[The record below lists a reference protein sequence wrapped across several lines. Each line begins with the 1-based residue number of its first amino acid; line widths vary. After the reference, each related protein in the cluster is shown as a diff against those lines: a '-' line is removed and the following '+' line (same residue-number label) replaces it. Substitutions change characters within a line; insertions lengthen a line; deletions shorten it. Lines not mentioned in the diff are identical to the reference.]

1 MGTEP
6 VTAKDVMLDV
16 FSFPHIPY
24 WFTIRQAVGILK
36 NTLLKEEGGVQPAVV
51 LVFDEKYNLV
61 GMLALADLLRGMA
74 PLFAAPDAQPAPG
87 DWSGKPVSSLM
98 TAFAASVE
106 PDATLAEAARALAG
120 SGLALLPVLEQRKK
134 LVGIVRAR
142 ELFREFAGR
151 V

>member
-1 MGTEP
+1 MVVTEP
-6 VTAKDVMLDV
+6 AVARDVMLDV

-36 NTLLKEEGGVQPAVV
+36 NTLLKEEGAVAPAVV

-61 GMLALADLLRGMA
+61 GMLALGDLLRGMA
-74 PLFAAPDAQPAPG
+74 PLYGVPGPAAPAEWSAQP
-87 DWSGKPVSSLM
+87 VSTLM
-98 TAFAASVE
+98 TRFAASVE
-106 PDATLAEAARALAG
+106 PDAPLAEAARALAA
-120 SGLALLPVLEQRKK
+120 SGMPLLPVLEHQRK
-134 LVGIVRAR
+134 LVGVVRAR